1 MKQLTLDL
9 QNYRKFKT
17 LHLDFHPRFTLLM
30 GVNGTGKTSVLHGI
44 WRSWQPMIYG
54 ANAGYSYPT
63 VNEVHRQASVDVSS
77 ESWLT
82 TLFPLQTAGNFSW
95 DEVLLPGIGTALDGT
110 GGARFLGNEWVGV
123 LARMIKATFQT
134 EAPTTITLFDV
145 PVDRPAP
152 IPLLARF
159 GAAKPQPAG
168 EAGGLK
174 KPFSERKDVWALA
187 QSDEVQSAQL
197 TSWFQYYELR
207 GLQEKETPLLLK
219 LARKAVLAAIH
230 AEDISFII
238 RENALMVCHADVGW
252 RKFSDLSDGQQ
263 RIAAIFCDLAMRCA
277 SLNSHLGEQAIEE
290 TTGVVTIDELD
301 LHLHPQWQ
309 RTVIQ
314 DLLSVFP
321 NLQFI
326 ATSHSPFLLQAA
338 FAQGTVIDLG
348 TGQAVTAPDESI
360 EDIAE
365 HVMGVHPFPQRS
377 QRWHDMKAVAA
388 EYYHL
393 LEVAKQSA
401 DSDEVKAVKARLDAL
416 IIPYTDDPAYA
427 AWLEMHRAAAGV

>member
-30 GVNGTGKTSVLHGI
+30 GVNGTGKTSVLYGI
-44 WRSWQPMIYG
+44 WRSWQPMISS
-54 ANAGYSYPT
+54 ANAGGSMPT
-63 VNEVHRQASVDVSS
+63 LNEVHRQASVDVSS

-82 TLFPLQTAGNFSW
+82 ALFPLRAVGDFQW
-95 DEVLLPGIGTALDGT
+95 DGFTYENTGVALPSSTKKIEKR
-110 GGARFLGNEWVGV
+110 ARNGLPSQMDVMV
-123 LARMIKATFQT
+123 IAAFQ
-134 EAPTTITLFDV
+134 ANTT
-145 PVDRPAP
+145 AP

-159 GAAKPQPAG
+159 GATKPQPAG

-174 KPFSERKDVWALA
+174 KPFAERKDVWALA
-187 QSDEVQSAQL
+187 ESDEVQSAQL

-238 RENALMVCHADVGW
+238 RENALMVRHADVGW

-277 SLNSHLGEQAIEE
+277 SLNSHLGEKAIEE

-321 NLQFI
+321 KLQFI

-388 EYYHL
+388 EYYRL

>member
-30 GVNGTGKTSVLHGI
+30 GVNGTGKTSVLQGL
-44 WRSWQPMIYG
+44 WRSWCPMLLS
-54 ANAGYSYPT
+54 ANVGGSIPT
-63 VNEVHRQASVDVSS
+63 LNEVHRQASIDVAS

-82 TLFPLQTAGNFSW
+82 MQFPLHAFGDFCW
-95 DEVLLPGIGTALDGT
+95 DGVTLKELGSKLTGST
-110 GGARFLGNEWVGV
+110 GGGEIFSGHSWGEILSNVKDV
-123 LARMIKATFQT
+123 FQATT
-134 EAPTTITLFDV
+134 ST
-145 PVDRPAP
+145 P

-159 GAAKPQPAG
+159 GAAKPQPTG
-168 EAGGLK
+168 ETGGLK
-174 KPFSERKDVWALA
+174 KPFAERKDVWALT
-187 QSDEVQSAQL
+187 QSDEVQSAHL

-238 RENALMVCHADVGW
+238 RENALMLRHADVGW

-277 SLNSHLGEQAIEE
+277 SLNSHLGEKAIEE

-321 NLQFI
+321 KLQFI

-338 FAQGTVIDLG
+338 FSQGSVIDLG
-348 TGQAVTAPDESI
+348 TGKAVMAPDESI

-377 QRWHDMKAVAA
+377 RRWHDMKAAAA
-388 EYYHL
+388 EYYRL
-393 LEVAKQSA
+393 LEVAKQST
-401 DSDEVKAVKARLDAL
+401 DSDAVKAIKSRLDEL

>member
-44 WRSWQPMIYG
+44 WRSWQPIILS
-54 ANAGYSYPT
+54 ANAGGSFPT
-63 VNEVHRQASVDVSS
+63 LNEAHRQASVDVSS

-82 TLFPLQTAGNFSW
+82 ARFPLHAAGDFSW
-95 DEVLLPGIGTALDGT
+95 DGVPV
-110 GGARFLGNEWVGV
+110 GGVGV
-123 LARMIKATFQT
+123 TLLGGTSNGEFFNSQAFQQMHQMVESAFQADT
-134 EAPTTITLFDV
+134 PT
-145 PVDRPAP
+145 P

-168 EAGGLK
+168 ETGGLK
-174 KPFSERKDVWALA
+174 KPFAERKDVWELA
-187 QSDEVQSAQL
+187 ESDEVQSAQL
-197 TSWFQYYELR
+197 TSWFMYYELR

-230 AEDISFII
+230 ADDISFII
-238 RENALMVCHADVGW
+238 RENALMVRHADVGW

-277 SLNSHLGEQAIEE
+277 SLNSHLGEKAIEE

-338 FAQGTVIDLG
+338 FAQGAVIDLG

-388 EYYHL
+388 EYYRL

-401 DSDEVKAVKARLDAL
+401 DSDEVKAVKSRLDAL

>member
-44 WRSWQPMIYG
+44 WRSWQPIIYG
-54 ANAGYSYPT
+54 ANAGISFPT
-63 VNEVHRQASVDVSS
+63 LNEVHRQVSVDVSS

-82 TLFPLQTAGNFSW
+82 ALFPLHAAGDFCWSG
-95 DEVLLPGIGTALDGT
+95 VTV
-110 GGARFLGNEWVGV
+110 GGVGV
-123 LARMIKATFQT
+123 TRDGAGVIGYLGDQSRHKITTMVKAAFQADT
-134 EAPTTITLFDV
+134 ST
-145 PVDRPAP
+145 P

-174 KPFSERKDVWALA
+174 KPFAERKDVWELA

-197 TSWFQYYELR
+197 TSWFMYYELR
-207 GLQEKETPLLLK
+207 GLQEKEPPLLLK

-277 SLNSHLGEQAIEE
+277 SLNSHLGEKAIEE

-338 FAQGTVIDLG
+338 FPQGAVIDLG
-348 TGQAVTAPDESI
+348 TGQAVTTPNESI

-365 HVMGVHPFPQRS
+365 HVMGVYPFPQRS
-377 QRWHDMKAVAA
+377 QRWHEMKKAA
-388 EYYHL
+388 AKYYHL

-401 DSDEVKAVKARLDAL
+401 DSDEVKAVKSRLDAL

>member
-44 WRSWQPMIYG
+44 WRSWRPLIES
-54 ANAGYSYPT
+54 ARAGNSIPT
-63 VNEVHRQASVDVSS
+63 INELHRQASIDVSS

-82 TLFPLQTAGNFSW
+82 TLFPLRAAGDFCW
-95 DEVLLPGIGTALDGT
+95 DGDRVGGVGITLNSIGTSDSTDIHSWNAM
-110 GGARFLGNEWVGV
+110 AAWVG
-123 LARMIKATFQT
+123 AAFQADT
-134 EAPTTITLFDV
+134 ST
-145 PVDRPAP
+145 P

-174 KPFSERKDVWALA
+174 KPFGERKDVWALA

-197 TSWFQYYELR
+197 TSWFMYYELR

-238 RENALMVCHADVGW
+238 RENALMVRHADVGW

-277 SLNSHLGEQAIEE
+277 SLNSHLGEKAIEE

-338 FAQGTVIDLG
+338 FAQGAVIDLG

-388 EYYHL
+388 EYYRL

-401 DSDEVKAVKARLDAL
+401 DSDEVKAVKSRLDAL

-427 AWLEMHRAAAGV
+427 AWLEMHRAAAGL

>member
-1 MKQLTLDL
+1 MRAIPESEHAMKQLTLDL

-44 WRSWQPMIYG
+44 WRSWHPMIMEV
-54 ANAGYSYPT
+54 NAGNSYPT
-63 VNEVHRQASVDVSS
+63 LNEVHRHASVDVAS

-82 TLFPLQTAGNFSW
+82 ALFPLLATGDFFWNGDTVQ
-95 DEVLLPGIGTALDGT
+95 GIGVALDST
-110 GGARFLGNEWVGV
+110 GGAKSIGYEW
-123 LARMIKATFQT
+123 ATRTRMTVQATFRT
-134 EAPTTITLFDV
+134 SAPT
-145 PVDRPAP
+145 P

-168 EAGGLK
+168 ETGGLK
-174 KPFSERKDVWALA
+174 KPFAERKDVWALA
-187 QSDEVQSAQL
+187 ESDEVQSAQL

-238 RENALMVCHADVGW
+238 RENALMVRHADVGW

-277 SLNSHLGEQAIEE
+277 SLNSHLGEKAIEA

-338 FAQGTVIDLG
+338 FAQGAVIDLG

-365 HVMGVHPFPQRS
+365 HVMGVRPFPQRS
-377 QRWHDMKAVAA
+377 QRWHDMKAAAA
-388 EYYHL
+388 EYYRL

-401 DSDEVKAVKARLDAL
+401 DSDEVRAIKSRLDEL

>member
-9 QNYRKFKT
+9 QNYRKFKM

-44 WRSWQPMIYG
+44 WRSWQPMVFSAY
-54 ANAGYSYPT
+54 AGGSMPIL
-63 VNEVHRQASVDVSS
+63 NEVHRQSSIDVSS

-82 TLFPLQTAGNFSW
+82 TLFPLHAYGDFCWNEAS
-95 DEVLLPGIGTALDGT
+95 VSGVGVMLGST
-110 GGARFLGNEWVGV
+110 GGGDFIDHQSVGKMTTMV
-123 LARMIKATFQT
+123 KAAFQADT
-134 EAPTTITLFDV
+134 ST
-145 PVDRPAP
+145 P

-174 KPFSERKDVWALA
+174 KPFAERKDVWALA

-197 TSWFQYYELR
+197 TSWFMYYELR

-238 RENALMVCHADVGW
+238 RENALMVRHADVGW

-277 SLNSHLGEQAIEE
+277 SLNSHLGEKAIEE

-321 NLQFI
+321 KLQFI

-338 FAQGTVIDLG
+338 FAQGAVIDLG

-388 EYYHL
+388 EYYRL

-401 DSDEVKAVKARLDAL
+401 DSDEVKAVKSRLDAL

>member
-44 WRSWQPMIYG
+44 WRSWYPMTAY
-54 ANAGYSYPT
+54 ARAGGSFPAI
-63 VNEVHRQASVDVSS
+63 NEVHRQASVDVSS

-82 TLFPLQTAGNFSW
+82 SLFPLHAVGTFSW
-95 DEVLLPGIGTALDGT
+95 NGVTMSGVGVTLQ
-110 GGARFLGNEWVGV
+110 GGASSGKFFSDQV
-123 LARMIKATFQT
+123 LHEINQLVQSAFQANT
-134 EAPTTITLFDV
+134 PT
-145 PVDRPAP
+145 P

-159 GAAKPQPAG
+159 GAAKPRPAG
-168 EAGGLK
+168 AAGGLK
-174 KPFSERKDVWALA
+174 KPFAERKDVWELA
-187 QSDEVQSAQL
+187 ESDEVQSAQL
-197 TSWFQYYELR
+197 TSWFMYYELR

-238 RENALMVCHADVGW
+238 RENALMVRHADVGW

-277 SLNSHLGEQAIEE
+277 SLNSHLGEKAIEE

-388 EYYHL
+388 EYYRL

>member
-44 WRSWQPMIYG
+44 WRSWQPMIFG
-54 ANAGYSYPT
+54 ADAGGSYPSN
-63 VNEVHRQASVDVSS
+63 NEVHRQASIDVSS

-82 TLFPLQTAGNFSW
+82 ALFPLQATGDFSWNGDTAVGVGVKLLGGTSSGNFFNHQSFQQMHRM
-95 DEVLLPGIGTALDGT
+95 VKTA
-110 GGARFLGNEWVGV
+110 
-123 LARMIKATFQT
+123 FQADT
-134 EAPTTITLFDV
+134 PT
-145 PVDRPAP
+145 P

-277 SLNSHLGEQAIEE
+277 SLNSHLGEKAIEE

-321 NLQFI
+321 KLQFI

-338 FAQGTVIDLG
+338 FAQGAVIDLG

-388 EYYHL
+388 EYYRL

-401 DSDEVKAVKARLDAL
+401 DSDEVKAVKSRLDAL